1 MILLDVGEN
10 TLNPSGDKNE
20 TFLSRAKACVSKIIQ
35 RKIFTKPNDE
45 IGLVL
50 MGCDDTQNDLN
61 SSLEGYENIAEV
73 IPLSI
78 PRWEMLRTLEK
89 IEASDTAS
97 SDWVDG
103 LVVALNYLKIQAEG
117 KKFAHTRIVLITNFL
132 VMASDSNIDVIISTI
147 GDCDIELVAI
157 SDNVVYLKETDAC
170 QFSQAPTKSQIQT
183 SSEKLLA
190 NLMTKVYGNLSHI
203 DYAELQLLHFQKQN
217 KAMPWNCPLTIGS
230 ELKIRASVFVN
241 ITEEKFL
248 KSFKTTCNEKETFT
262 KFVTEYKQNNN
273 VIEFDPENVIES
285 YMYGSTVVAM
295 LDEVV
300 EVKANKSFMCIGF
313 TPAEYIRYEYMCG
326 DGNHVVLPQ
335 ENYEKCEKLFATL
348 VKAMYDSNQY
358 MVVRRVYN
366 LGGRPTLYVLIPN
379 YHDKYPY
386 FTMNQLTF
394 AEDSLSL
401 VFPKLTR
408 KKTQPSDEQLASME
422 SLIKSMDLM
431 NALDHESGLTEA
443 FALGKSLNPVNQH
456 LCRSVAFRAL
466 NPAEPLPPIS
476 DELMDMIEV
485 PKKIKEQSKDILE
498 EMKKLFP
505 LEVVEKKTVR
515 KLFGKST
522 DAGAATQVGNTQD
535 ITSPDVD
542 DGSKIVAVGSVTP
555 AEDFGILIDKG
566 VKFSIL
572 SSQIQSVIYDLIF
585 RTTTLSMQ
593 KIIEAILMYREQA
606 KIYGPLAFNKWIREL
621 KDSLLTKNR
630 MDLFESIMVK
640 EGLGLLSREE
650 NAISD
655 VDQMEQIG
663 FFDVVVKK
671 TNPNTSMD
679 QDDEDNLDALLNDD

>member
-1 MILLDVGEN
+1 M
-10 TLNPSGDKNE
+10 
-20 TFLSRAKACVSKIIQ
+20 
-35 RKIFTKPNDE
+35 
-45 IGLVL
+45 
-50 MGCDDTQNDLN
+50 
-61 SSLEGYENIAEV
+61 
-73 IPLSI
+73 
-78 PRWEMLRTLEK
+78 
-89 IEASDTAS
+89 
-97 SDWVDG
+97 
-103 LVVALNYLKIQAEG
+103 
-117 KKFAHTRIVLITNFL
+117 
-132 VMASDSNIDVIISTI
+132 
-147 GDCDIELVAI
+147 
-157 SDNVVYLKETDAC
+157 YLKETDAC
-170 QFSQAPTKSQIQT
+170 HFSQAPTKSHIQT
-183 SSEKLLA
+183 ASEKLLA
-190 NLMTKVYGNLSHI
+190 DLMTKVYGNLSHI
-203 DYAELQLLHFQKQN
+203 DYAELQLLHFQKQY

-241 ITEEKFL
+241 ITEEKLL

-273 VIEFDPENVIES
+273 SVDYDPDNVIES

-295 LDEVV
+295 LDEIV

-335 ENYEKCEKLFATL
+335 ENYEKCGALFATL
-348 VKAMYDSNQY
+348 VKAMYDNNQY

-366 LGGRPTLYVLIPN
+366 LGGKPTLNVLIPN
-379 YHDKYPY
+379 YHNKYPY

-394 AEDSLSL
+394 AEDSLGL
-401 VFPKLTR
+401 VFPKLKR
-408 KKTQPSDEQLASME
+408 KKTQASDEQLAAME
-422 SLIKSMDLM
+422 SLIISMDLM

-443 FALGKSLNPVNQH
+443 FALEKTLNPVNQY

-485 PKKIKEQSKDILE
+485 PKKIKEQSKGIME

-505 LEVVEKKTVR
+505 LEVVEKKTGK
-515 KLFGKST
+515 KLFGKPT
-522 DAGAATQVGNTQD
+522 DTGTTSQVGNTQD
-535 ITSPDVD
+535 ISVSDVD
-542 DGSKIVAVGSVTP
+542 DGNKIVAVGSVTP

-566 VKFSIL
+566 IKFSIL

-593 KIIEAILMYREQA
+593 KVIEAILMYREQA
-606 KIYGPLAFNKWIREL
+606 KMYGPLAFNKWIREL

-671 TNPNTSMD
+671 TNLNTSMN